1 MWLDYVQDVVP
12 TLNCV
17 MPKDGATTRRNSEGM
32 TLRIWRR
39 WQVAVGG
46 GISRRITR
54 NGLCQNYLLRQ

>member
-46 GISRRITR
+46 GV
-54 NGLCQNYLLRQ
+54 